1 MVGGFLMN
9 NPNNENKAAFASTDN
24 SQYNL
29 KVNYEPKSLSD
40 VIRKRRL
47 KLTDTKLGDQFN
59 EETGLGRVGKDEQR
73 NL

>member
-1 MVGGFLMN
+1 MN
-9 NPNNENKAAFASTDN
+9 DVNNQNKANFASTDS

-29 KVNYEPKSLSD
+29 KINYEPKSLSD
-40 VIRKRRL
+40 VLRQRRL

>member
-1 MVGGFLMN
+1 MN
-9 NPNNENKAAFASTDN
+9 DNSNQNKPGFASTEN

-29 KVNYEPKSLSD
+29 KVNYEPKTLSD
-40 VIRKRRL
+40 VVRRRRL
-47 KLTDTKLGDQFN
+47 KLTDTKMGDQFN